1 MISVWR
7 VVRQVMKTKLVSR
20 SRGQFEE
27 ELNTAL
33 EELND
38 KEIIDIKF
46 TQSTNDRVIIL
57 SALIIY
63 K

>member
-1 MISVWR
+1 
-7 VVRQVMKTKLVSR
+7 MKTKLVSR
-20 SRGQFEE
+20 SRGQFEG

-38 KEIIDIKF
+38 EEIIDIKF